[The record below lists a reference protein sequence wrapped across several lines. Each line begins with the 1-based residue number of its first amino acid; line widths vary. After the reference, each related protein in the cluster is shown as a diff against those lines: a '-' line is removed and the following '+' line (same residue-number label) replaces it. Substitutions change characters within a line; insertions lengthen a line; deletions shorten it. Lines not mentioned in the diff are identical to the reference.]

1 MTLASPLRLPLLG
14 ALLGFHLVVAA
25 APAAPAAVSF
35 DTTPR
40 AGQHQRQT
48 IDMQMLMTMR
58 AEAAPEASEE
68 QRAKIAQAAAQMAQA
83 GPVKVSTRMR
93 QTMKV
98 GAADDAGWLPMTV
111 SVAHQGGSVEV
122 GGKATP
128 LPQAQAAD
136 VSFSARFNPKD
147 FGFELGRFDAGSPEV
162 NALMATQGQAMIGEA
177 LQLYKALAQRP
188 LKVGESVELPMTMA
202 LPMPLPGGAGAMQG
216 RLRYTLARVA
226 KGVAHFDLDMDLK
239 MDISAPLPQP
249 AQAASAAS
257 AADTDAADTPPQM
270 LRMVATGSGKGTS
283 SLRLS
288 DRLPLANRLAMR
300 MQMAMNGPDNG
311 RMAFDMDM
319 VMQSKGE
326 SLARPVSRKK
336 P

>member
-1 MTLASPLRLPLLG
+1 MTLASLLRLPLLG
-14 ALLGFHLVVAA
+14 ALLGLHLA

-58 AEAAPEASEE
+58 AEAGPEASEE
-68 QRAKIAQAAAQMAQA
+68 QRAKIAQAAAQMAQT
-83 GPVKVSTRMR
+83 GPVKVSTRMQ

-98 GAADDAGWLPMTV
+98 GAADDAGWLPLTV
-111 SVAHQGGSVEV
+111 SVAHEGGTVEV
-122 GGKATP
+122 GGKTTP
-128 LPQAQAAD
+128 LPKTPAANT
-136 VSFSARFNPKD
+136 SFTARFNPKD

-239 MDISAPLPQP
+239 LDISAPLP

-257 AADTDAADTPPQM
+257 AADTAAADAPPQM
-270 LRMVATGSGKGTS
+270 LQMTATGSGKGTS

-288 DRLPLANRLAMR
+288 DRLPLAHRLAMR
-300 MQMAMNGPDNG
+300 MQMTMNGPDNG

-319 VMQSKGE
+319 RMQSKGE

-336 P
+336 R